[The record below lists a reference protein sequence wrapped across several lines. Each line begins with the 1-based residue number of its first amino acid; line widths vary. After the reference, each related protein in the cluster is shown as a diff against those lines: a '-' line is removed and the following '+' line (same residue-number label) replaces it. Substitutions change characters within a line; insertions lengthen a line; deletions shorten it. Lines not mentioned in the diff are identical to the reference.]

1 MNTNQLRYFVTAAE
15 CRSFTKAADQFY
27 ITQTAITQQI
37 HALEDSL
44 GVPLFDRSSRPI
56 SLTPAGS
63 AFLSDARSILGR
75 IDQAVNRIQEVSTG
89 MVGTLRIGYTK
100 GFERSNFSNSLRFF
114 HNKYP
119 NILVSCYRRN
129 TDLLAAG
136 LLKDE
141 YDIIFT
147 WDSTELVKNESIEYR
162 LIERSPLMV
171 AVYSNHPLSRRE
183 SLRRSELHG
192 ERLLFMTPSST
203 GDSVSD
209 LRFYEMYEQ
218 AGYHPDIFFR
228 SNDVE
233 SILMMVSIEEGISI
247 IPSYVTHKLTNAEN
261 LVFTPLIGEEE
272 VVEIIAAWKRSSGNL
287 ALQQFLGHYPLLK
300 SE

>member
-1 MNTNQLRYFVTAAE
+1 
-15 CRSFTKAADQFY
+15 
-27 ITQTAITQQI
+27 
-37 HALEDSL
+37 
-44 GVPLFDRSSRPI
+44 
-56 SLTPAGS
+56 
-63 AFLSDARSILGR
+63 
-75 IDQAVNRIQEVSTG
+75 

-171 AVYSNHPLSRRE
+171 AVYSNHPFSRRE

-261 LVFTPLIGEEE
+261 LVFIPLIGEEE

>member
-1 MNTNQLRYFVTAAE
+1 
-15 CRSFTKAADQFY
+15 
-27 ITQTAITQQI
+27 
-37 HALEDSL
+37 
-44 GVPLFDRSSRPI
+44 
-56 SLTPAGS
+56 
-63 AFLSDARSILGR
+63 
-75 IDQAVNRIQEVSTG
+75 

-171 AVYSNHPLSRRE
+171 AVYAITT
-183 SLRRSELHG
+183 
-192 ERLLFMTPSST
+192 FQT
-203 GDSVSD
+203 G
-209 LRFYEMYEQ
+209 
-218 AGYHPDIFFR
+218 
-228 SNDVE
+228 
-233 SILMMVSIEEGISI
+233 
-247 IPSYVTHKLTNAEN
+247 IPSAVRAPRR
-261 LVFTPLIGEEE
+261 TPAVHDPCPAPWGF
-272 VVEIIAAWKRSSGNL
+272 R
-287 ALQQFLGHYPLLK
+287 Q
-300 SE
+300 

>member
-1 MNTNQLRYFVTAAE
+1 MNTNQLRYFVAAAE

-44 GVPLFDRSSRPI
+44 GVPLFDRTSRPI
-56 SLTPAGS
+56 TLTPAGA
-63 AFLSDARSILGR
+63 AFLNDARSILDR

-136 LLKDE
+136 LLKGE

-147 WDSTELVKNESIEYR
+147 WDSTELVKNDSIKYR

-171 AVYSNHPLSRRE
+171 AVSGSQPFAGRV
-183 SLRRSELHG
+183 SLRRTELHG

-209 LRFYEMYEQ
+209 LRFYEMYER

-233 SILMMVSIEEGISI
+233 SILMMVSAEEGISI
-247 IPSYVTHKLTNAEN
+247 IPAYVTQKLTNADN
-261 LVFTPLIGEEE
+261 LIFIPLIGDEE
-272 VVEIIAAWKRSSGNL
+272 VVEIIAAWKKASGNL
-287 ALQQFLGHYPLLK
+287 ALQQFLSHHPLLRR
-300 SE
+300 E

>member
-1 MNTNQLRYFVTAAE
+1 MQESSIIFIKHVEFMYILQAIQNFLRGSFRYEYKPAPIFRGCRRVPQLHE
-15 CRSFTKAADQFY
+15 SSRSVLYYADRL
-27 ITQTAITQQI
+27 ITQQI

-44 GVPLFDRSSRPI
+44 GVPLFDRTSRPI
-56 SLTPAGS
+56 TLTPAGS
-63 AFLSDARSILGR
+63 AFLNDARSILDR

-100 GFERSNFSNSLRFF
+100 GFERSNFSSSLRFF

-147 WDSTELVKNESIEYR
+147 WDSTELVKNDSIEYR

-171 AVYSNHPLSRRE
+171 AVYGAIRLPGGHLCAA
-183 SLRRSELHG
+183 RS
-192 ERLLFMTPSST
+192 FT
-203 GDSVSD
+203 GNVSC
-209 LRFYEMYEQ
+209 L
-218 AGYHPDIFFR
+218 
-228 SNDVE
+228 
-233 SILMMVSIEEGISI
+233 
-247 IPSYVTHKLTNAEN
+247 
-261 LVFTPLIGEEE
+261 
-272 VVEIIAAWKRSSGNL
+272 
-287 ALQQFLGHYPLLK
+287 
-300 SE
+300 

>member
-1 MNTNQLRYFVTAAE
+1 MSE
-15 CRSFTKAADQFY
+15 
-27 ITQTAITQQI
+27 AIF
-37 HALEDSL
+37 
-44 GVPLFDRSSRPI
+44 P
-56 SLTPAGS
+56 TP
-63 AFLSDARSILGR
+63 
-75 IDQAVNRIQEVSTG
+75 
-89 MVGTLRIGYTK
+89 
-100 GFERSNFSNSLRFF
+100 LRFF

-171 AVYSNHPLSRRE
+171 A
-183 SLRRSELHG
+183 SLQQSSTFQAGNPFSGQELHG

-209 LRFYEMYEQ
+209 LRFYEMIR
-218 AGYHPDIFFR
+218 AADIIR
-228 SNDVE
+228 ISSSVPTMW

-247 IPSYVTHKLTNAEN
+247 IPPYVT
-261 LVFTPLIGEEE
+261 V
-272 VVEIIAAWKRSSGNL
+272 S
-287 ALQQFLGHYPLLK
+287 
-300 SE
+300 